1 VSEAPELFFDFD
13 GPILDVSARHY
24 RVYADAVGELGG
36 TPLSR
41 EVFWE
46 AKRRKTSEVEILF
59 QSGLDAR
66 AAEVFRRLKLERI
79 ESARYLNYDL
89 LQPGIGPVLQRLADK
104 HALILVTL
112 RNSREQLEAQL
123 ARLGLT
129 PFFQL
134 ILSGNETETEGWRVK
149 CGLIRKHFPML
160 DPSSW
165 LIGDTETDIVAGKH
179 LGLRTA
185 AVTNGIRTREW
196 LEALKP
202 DAILPTAADFIEIL
216 SSNENT
222 VR

>member
-1 VSEAPELFFDFD
+1 M
-13 GPILDVSARHY
+13 
-24 RVYADAVGELGG
+24 YADAVGELGG
-36 TPLSR
+36 TPLNR

-46 AKRRKTSEVEILF
+46 AKRRRLPEKEILL
-59 QSGLDAR
+59 QSGLDAC
-66 AAEVFRRLKLERI
+66 ATEVFRRLKLERI
-79 ESARYLNYDL
+79 EASRYLNYDL
-89 LQPGIGPVLQRLADK
+89 LQPGIGPALQQLARQ
-104 HALILVTL
+104 HTLILVTL

-123 ARLGLT
+123 ARLGLI

-149 CGLIRKHFPML
+149 YGLIRKHFPKL

-165 LIGDTETDIVAGKH
+165 LIGDTETDIMAGKH

-202 DAILPTAADFIEIL
+202 DAILPTAAHFIQIL
-216 SSNENT
+216 PSHENP